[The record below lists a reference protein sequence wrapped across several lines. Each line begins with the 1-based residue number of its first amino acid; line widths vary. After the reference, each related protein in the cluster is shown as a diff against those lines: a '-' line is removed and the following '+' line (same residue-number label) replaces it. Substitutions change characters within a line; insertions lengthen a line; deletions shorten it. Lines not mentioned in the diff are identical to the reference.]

1 MFRTIDDFA
10 TLWTREVGETQ
21 KVLDLLTDTSLAQ
34 PVTSD
39 HRTLGRMAWHVTG
52 TIKEMM
58 ERTGLKVEGPVE
70 KAPVPPSAKAIA
82 QTYARSAK
90 SFLDAVRKGWTD
102 ATLSQTDEMYGE
114 QWSRGSTLTSLVLH
128 QVHHRGEM
136 IVLMRQAGLKVPGIY
151 GPAKEDWAQMHTE
164 PPAI

>member
-10 TLWTREVGETQ
+10 TLWTREAGETQ

-58 ERTGLKVEGPVE
+58 ERTGLRVEGPPE
-70 KAPVPPSAKAIA
+70 HASVPSSARAIA
-82 QTYARSAK
+82 QMYTKSAK
-90 SFLDAVRKGWTD
+90 SLTDAVRKGWTD

-114 QWSRGSTLTSLVLH
+114 QWTRGFTLTSLVLH

-151 GPAKEDWAQMHTE
+151 GPAKEEWAQMNMQ

>member
-10 TLWTREVGETQ
+10 TLWTSEAGKTQ
-21 KVLDLLTDTSLAQ
+21 QVLDLLTDASLAQ

-58 ERTGLKVEGPVE
+58 ERTGLRVEGLPE
-70 KAPVPPSAKAIA
+70 HASVPSSARAIA
-82 QTYARSAK
+82 QMYTKSAK
-90 SFLDAVRKGWTD
+90 SLTDAVRKGWTD

-151 GPAKEDWAQMHTE
+151 GPAKEEWAQMNMQ

>member
-10 TLWTREVGETQ
+10 TLWTSEAGKTQ
-21 KVLDLLTDTSLAQ
+21 QVLDLLTDASLAQ

-58 ERTGLKVEGPVE
+58 ERTGLRVEGPPE
-70 KAPVPPSAKAIA
+70 HASVPSSARAIA
-82 QTYARSAK
+82 QMYTKSAK
-90 SFLDAVRKGWTD
+90 SLTDAVRKGWTD

-151 GPAKEDWAQMHTE
+151 GPAKEEWAQMNMQ

>member
-1 MFRTIDDFA
+1 VFRTIDDFA
-10 TLWTREVGETQ
+10 TLWAREAGGTQ
-21 KVLDLLTDTSLAQ
+21 KVLDLLTDKSLAQ

-58 ERTGLKVEGPVE
+58 ERTGLEVEGPAE
-70 KAPVPPSAKAIA
+70 NAPVPASAKAIA
-82 QTYARSAK
+82 QMYTRSAK
-90 SFLDAVRKGWTD
+90 SLADAIRKGWTD

-128 QVHHRGEM
+128 QAHHRGEM

-151 GPAKEDWAQMHTE
+151 GPAKEDWAQMHMQ